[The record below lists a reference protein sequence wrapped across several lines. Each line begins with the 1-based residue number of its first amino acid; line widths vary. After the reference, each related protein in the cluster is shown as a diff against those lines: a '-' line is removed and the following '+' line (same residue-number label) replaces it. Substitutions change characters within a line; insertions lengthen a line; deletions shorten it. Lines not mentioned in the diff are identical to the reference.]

1 MKPKY
6 ITHMDKDITSRK
18 QSQMERKI
26 FSNINNRPLCVSL
39 RAFSLT
45 LLINKFAILEIYL
58 NIQYCQPWR
67 IFCEQLNIPS
77 EIAVLWQCTTY
88 FTVISL
94 KQLLSLWC
102 SQEITIVQSI
112 A

>member
-1 MKPKY
+1 MIKKTFCFMKPKY

-26 FSNINNRPLCVSL
+26 FSNINNRHLCVSL

-58 NIQYCQPWR
+58 NI
-67 IFCEQLNIPS
+67 
-77 EIAVLWQCTTY
+77 
-88 FTVISL
+88 
-94 KQLLSLWC
+94 
-102 SQEITIVQSI
+102 
-112 A
+112 